1 MFTIMEDVLMVNV
14 APAAPAD
21 LPGVLALLH
30 TVGLPTSGVAENIG
44 TFVVAHDGGR
54 VVACGGAEAH
64 EFAALIRSVAVDPEY
79 QHHGLGRRIVR
90 ELLDRLASRGLRE
103 FYLLTTTAE
112 EFFRKR
118 GFRVIDRD
126 EVHPQ
131 LLGSTEFNGA
141 CPETAICM
149 RLVMR

>member
-1 MFTIMEDVLMVNV
+1 MEDVMMVNV

-21 LPGVLALLH
+21 LPGVLTLLQ
-30 TVGLPTSGVAENIG
+30 TVGLPTSGVTENIG
-44 TFVVAHDGGR
+44 TFVVARDGDR

-90 ELLDRLASRGLRE
+90 DLLDRLASRGLRE

-141 CPETAICM
+141 CPDTAICM